1 MSSIEK
7 EILLEVKTI
16 LNEDEDG
23 LTPEKIAELNIKTY
37 QKELDRCLK
46 TLESANNTVEIF
58 QKRIN
63 DKLAKEEQQPS
74 EELKDLV
81 SRIDSF
87 FQTKEHQELR
97 ETLGTPS
104 YTSFADLQKLI
115 TNNGLLDFEA
125 WVKSPKVAAKVNK
138 WIEERNKLI
147 DENPAEPGG
156 IMYLDGSKMSN
167 KEFNISS
174 VKASSMYEYTGNR
187 IMLPIVKAAKQK
199 NKFFGMF
206 KKVFQREDNPEILSH
221 GIFKLII
228 DYLYALSDFII
239 KKYINSAEV
248 STISRSLSI
257 TKATSSD
264 KQQDIIKKY
273 FKLSD
278 GQYGEFSASIK
289 EINDKI
295 PGRVSFFTNE
305 RLLEIEKYALSEV
318 ETSNTQQ
325 ATVELDDE
333 WDYEADSEDWLEES
347 IKRNLHENN
356 QKTIKLKAH
365 LFDIRHKEKI
375 GKELGKFAFLNLY
388 DEKIIEA
395 LKKKFLKTESPESNP
410 IEQIL
415 FYVNNEGTVDS
426 YKFEDLDP
434 LQKAALEKN
443 TSNDVTTEFLN
454 SGEKFLTLV
463 YWSPSME
470 DGFDTF
476 TGVTQGFKRVHEKKE
491 KDQERAQRQQEKEQ
505 ERQQRQQ
512 EKDQERQ
519 QSDLEKK
526 KQAGQKAY
534 KKALTKI
541 LRSYSIWKT
550 YVVGFAFKNP
560 NYTNHVKALFERY
573 LQAEEQHED
582 PFRLLKILAR
592 SFMWEKLRKA
602 NKIDNGK
609 EQEWLNSLDG
619 DKKSEIDE
627 IRNSLVLFN
636 KAIDTIKIANL
647 PTGEQAKE
655 ENLKIRNDLVLEV
668 FGDLYVDILTSEDPD
683 ELGDDSFQTMQES
696 KNKKIAKNLITL
708 VKRELKRKQHG

>member
-1 MSSIEK
+1 MNSIEK

-16 LNEDEDG
+16 LNEDDENQNEESG
-23 LTPEKIAELNIKTY
+23 LEKIAELNIKTY
-37 QKELDRCLK
+37 QKEIDRCLK
-46 TLESANNTVEIF
+46 TLDSAYETVRIF
-58 QKRIN
+58 QKRIS
-63 DKLAKEEQQPS
+63 DKLAKEEKEPS

-81 SRIDSF
+81 SRIESF
-87 FQTKEHQELR
+87 FGMNEHQILR
-97 ETLGTPS
+97 NTLGAPS
-104 YTSFADLQKLI
+104 YDFFAELQKLI
-115 TNNGLLDFEA
+115 TNNELLDFEA

-138 WIEERNKLI
+138 WVDERNKLI
-147 DENPAEPGG
+147 DENQAEPGG
-156 IMYLDGSKMSN
+156 IMFLDGSPVG
-167 KEFNISS
+167 EERFDIAS
-174 VKASSMYEYTGNR
+174 VEVNSMHEYTANR
-187 IMLPIVKAAKQK
+187 IMLPIVKATKQK
-199 NKFFGMF
+199 NKFFGML
-206 KKVFQREDNPEILSH
+206 KKVFQGESTPEILSY
-221 GIFKLII
+221 GVFKLIV
-228 DYLYALSDFII
+228 DYFYALSDSIVR
-239 KKYINSAEV
+239 KYINSAEV
-248 STISRSLSI
+248 STISRAVSI

-264 KQQDIIKKY
+264 KQEEIIKKY

-278 GQYGEFSASIK
+278 EQYSEFSVSIK

-305 RLLEIEKYALSEV
+305 RLLEIEKYALSQTEQ
-318 ETSNTQQ
+318 EGWGRLS
-325 ATVELDDE
+325 
-333 WDYEADSEDWLEES
+333 ES

-356 QKTIKLKAH
+356 QKTMKLKEH

-415 FYVNNEGTVDS
+415 FYVNNGGTVLP
-426 YKFEDLDP
+426 YKVEDLNNK
-434 LQKAALEKN
+434 QKTALEKN
-443 TSNDVTTEFLN
+443 TSNDVFSEFHN
-454 SGEKFLTLV
+454 SGVKFLTLV

-476 TGVTQGFKRVHEKKE
+476 TGVTQGFKRVHEKVEKE
-491 KDQERAQRQQEKEQ
+491 RERQQRQQEKERERQQRQQEKEQ
-505 ERQQRQQ
+505 ERAQ
-512 EKDQERQ
+512 K
-519 QSDLEKK
+519 DLEKK

-560 NYTNHVKALFERY
+560 KYTNQIKALFERY
-573 LQAEEQHED
+573 LEEEDEHED
-582 PFRLLKILAR
+582 PFELLKNLA
-592 SFMWEKLRKA
+592 SSYMWEKLRKD
-602 NKIDNGK
+602 NKIGHAEEK
-609 EQEWLNSLDG
+609 EWFDSLEG
-619 DKKSEIDE
+619 DKKSEVNE
-627 IRNSLVLFN
+627 IFKSLSLFN
-636 KAIDTIKIANL
+636 KAVDTIKTANL
-647 PTGEQAKE
+647 PAGEQAKK
-655 ENLKIRNDLVLEV
+655 ENQRIRNDLVLEV